1 MIRIRNIVPVAII
14 AGFIAFTAQTAEAAA
29 PPRTMD
35 LEILA
40 NGQLLLR
47 GELIDSIDALE
58 ARLRVMRENE
68 PPFELSL
75 RLPKTFNIDLSAIMK
90 ALQGFG
96 FHFGPIGNSSP
107 PPKPTPIDSSI

>member
-1 MIRIRNIVPVAII
+1 MHWTRILI
-14 AGFIAFTAQTAEAAA
+14 AAGLLALTAQTAEAAA

-35 LEILA
+35 LEILS

-47 GELIDSIDALE
+47 GELIDSMDALE
-58 ARLRVMRENE
+58 ARLRIMRETQ

-75 RLPKTFNIDLSAIMK
+75 RLPKTLNIDLSAIMR

-96 FHFGPIGNSSP
+96 FHFGPVGNSSP

>member
-1 MIRIRNIVPVAII
+1 MHWTRTCLA
-14 AGFIAFTAQTAEAAA
+14 AGLLAFAAQTAQAAA

-35 LEILA
+35 LEILS
-40 NGQLLLR
+40 NGQVLLR

-58 ARLRVMRENE
+58 ARLRIMRENE

-75 RLPKTFNIDLSAIMK
+75 RLPKTFNIDLSAIMR

-96 FHFGPIGNSSP
+96 FHFGPVGNSSA

>member
-1 MIRIRNIVPVAII
+1 MHWTRISI
-14 AGFIAFTAQTAEAAA
+14 AAGLLALTAQTADAAA

-35 LEILA
+35 LEILS
-40 NGQLLLR
+40 NGQVLLR

-58 ARLRVMRENE
+58 ARLRIMRENE

-75 RLPKTFNIDLSAIMK
+75 RLPKTFNIDLSAIMR

>member
-1 MIRIRNIVPVAII
+1 MHSTRILI
-14 AGFIAFTAQTAEAAA
+14 AAGLLAFAAQTAHAAA

-35 LEILA
+35 LEILS
-40 NGQLLLR
+40 NGQVLLR
-47 GELIDSIDALE
+47 GELIDSSDALE
-58 ARLRVMRENE
+58 ARLRIMRENE

-75 RLPKTFNIDLSAIMK
+75 RLPKTFNIDLSAIMR

-96 FHFGPIGNSSP
+96 FHFGPIGNSSA

>member
-1 MIRIRNIVPVAII
+1 MHWTRTCI
-14 AGFIAFTAQTAEAAA
+14 AAGLLALTAQTAEAAA

-35 LEILA
+35 LEILS

-58 ARLRVMRENE
+58 ARLRIMRETH

-75 RLPKTFNIDLSAIMK
+75 RLPKTFNIDLSAIMR
-90 ALQGFG
+90 ALQGFA
-96 FHFGPIGNSSP
+96 FHFGPVGNSSP

>member
-1 MIRIRNIVPVAII
+1 MHWTRILI
-14 AGFIAFTAQTAEAAA
+14 AAGLLALGAQTAYAAE

-35 LEILA
+35 LEILS

-58 ARLRVMRENE
+58 ARLRIMRENE

-75 RLPKTFNIDLSAIMK
+75 RLPKTFNIDLSAIMR